1 MKLRPVPSDPE
12 KMNPIQRRKYDEQQE
27 AYRRRQRE
35 AIDNSE
41 TVEGRLKEIE
51 AGKVKDYLT
60 DAQRNNKIESLL
72 QNKDEVKKRFTRLA
86 ENPKD
91 PIGEGKFEDWTED
104 DFRNAIWVLFRED
117 DRELPPHSEM

>member
-1 MKLRPVPSDPE
+1 MKFRPTPSDPE
-12 KMNPIQRRKYDEQQE
+12 KMNPIQRRRYDEQKAADE
-27 AYRRRQRE
+27 RSMRE
-35 AIDNSE
+35 YVKNSE

-60 DAQRNNKIESLL
+60 DAQRNNKIENLL

-91 PIGEGKFEDWTED
+91 PIGEGKFEDWTAD
-104 DFRNAIWVLFRED
+104 DFESAFWVLFKGSLSN
-117 DRELPPHSEM
+117 RELPPHS